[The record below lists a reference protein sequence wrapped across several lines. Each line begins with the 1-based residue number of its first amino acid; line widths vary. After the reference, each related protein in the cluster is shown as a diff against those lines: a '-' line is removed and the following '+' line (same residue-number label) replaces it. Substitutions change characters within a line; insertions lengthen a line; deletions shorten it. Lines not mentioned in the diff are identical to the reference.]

1 MLSLNT
7 AYLSSNAIDNIALP
21 VQTPSYTPVPHRQLM
36 HQVMSAFTSN
46 GFDIDRP
53 AHQIHKK
60 KPRFVSTFSVSG
72 GGLPND
78 KALDWMVGVMN
89 SYDSS
94 RSVTLLFG
102 ARVFVCSNGMIVAD
116 HKLKTR
122 HTLNVWDRIPDLI
135 ATSVDAFGETICKAQ
150 RRNDQLRE
158 IVVDDRRMIDAFAME
173 VARRGLLPET
183 KAVAYADEIH
193 NPSFDYGVKEN
204 TLWNIH
210 NAYTHTAKGMEAG
223 DFARRV
229 IQFDKLLDA
238 TFVAV

>member
-7 AYLSSNAIDNIALP
+7 AYLSSNAIDSVPLP
-21 VQTPSYTPVPHRQLM
+21 VNTPSYTAVPHRQLM

-46 GFDIDRP
+46 GFDIDKP
-53 AHQIHKK
+53 SHQIHKK
-60 KPRFVSTFSVSG
+60 KPRFVSTFSVTG
-72 GGLPND
+72 GGLPKD
-78 KALDWMVGVMN
+78 SALKWMVGAMN
-89 SYDSS
+89 SYDMS

-102 ARVFVCSNGMIVAD
+102 AEIRVCTNGAIYAD
-116 HKLKTR
+116 YRLKTR

-135 ATSVDAFGETICKAQ
+135 DRSVDVFGETICKAQ
-150 RRNDQLRE
+150 QRNDRLRE

-193 NPSFDYGVKEN
+193 NPSFDYEVKEN

-229 IQFDKLLDA
+229 IQFDKLLDE
-238 TFVAV
+238 TFVTA